1 MLVFPLLLSVTSL
14 NPFLGLICCC
24 TRSMYAAP
32 WPMNIPLVSY
42 YKSVKSWCRSWSLA
56 VLNMIVCEVE
66 QPSGESCKSCISY
79 SGWKKSC
86 NRD

>member
-42 YKSVKSWCRSWSLA
+42 YKSVKSWCRS
-56 VLNMIVCEVE
+56 
-66 QPSGESCKSCISY
+66 
-79 SGWKKSC
+79 
-86 NRD
+86 